1 MPGSL
6 QLITISR
13 RVAPANLDL
22 HMTLLCGLAP
32 RLRLVDY
39 PAERRIGSSR

>member
-1 MPGSL
+1 MTGSL

-22 HMTLLCGLAP
+22 HMMLLCGLAQ
-32 RLRLVDY
+32 RLRFMDY
-39 PAERRIGSSR
+39 PAERRVGSNR